1 MAETLEDIQPS
12 EKNLNNIEVSAPST
26 PNENESESEDV
37 VTAAHQH
44 NVHINLSWRSWV
56 VVFVSCFA

>member
-1 MAETLEDIQPS
+1 MVEEIHPS
-12 EKNLNNIEVSAPST
+12 EKNLATEEVSVPTT
-26 PNENESESEDV
+26 PNESESEDV
-37 VTAAHQH
+37 VQAAHQH